1 MKFGVGLWGMHAMAA
16 IRFFGQAVVP
26 EFRMVAFP
34 SEIRKRTR
42 ST

>member
-1 MKFGVGLWGMHAMAA
+1 MAA